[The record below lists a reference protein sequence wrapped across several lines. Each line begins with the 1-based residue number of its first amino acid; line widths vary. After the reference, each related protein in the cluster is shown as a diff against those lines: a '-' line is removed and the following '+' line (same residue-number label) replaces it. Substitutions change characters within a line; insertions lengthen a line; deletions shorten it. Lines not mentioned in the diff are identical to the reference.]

1 MPILIDQIC
10 YNTLMTPDIYDDMA
24 LEAIALEHFGKRFDI
39 EKVVVRNIPTTH
51 TTVASVFLTTK
62 NQLYALV
69 HGRAPLTLGDVRKI
83 VKRMG
88 LEAEAYL
95 PPAHQSNYFDAIA
108 VGKFKN
114 VYPGRLNPSDADLR
128 YYRLTA
134 PYNPALVL
142 ISSVVDGTI
151 RQFDSSDSSNWRVA
165 AKFQYKRI
173 KTD

>member
-1 MPILIDQIC
+1 M
-10 YNTLMTPDIYDDMA
+10 NADIYDDMA

-39 EKVVVRNIPTTH
+39 EQVIARSIPTTH
-51 TTVASVFLTTK
+51 TTTASVFLTTK

-95 PPAHQSNYFDAIA
+95 PPAHRPTYFDDIAIE
-108 VGKFKN
+108 KFKS
-114 VYPGRLNPSDADLR
+114 VYPGRKDISDADLR
-128 YYRLTA
+128 FYRLSA

-142 ISSVVDGTI
+142 IAAVSDGVV
-151 RQFDSSDSSNWRVA
+151 RQFDPSDSTNWRVA
-165 AKFQYKRI
+165 AKFPYRKI
-173 KTD
+173 KAS

>member
-1 MPILIDQIC
+1 MS
-10 YNTLMTPDIYDDMA
+10 PDIYDDMA
-24 LEAIALEHFGKRFDI
+24 IEAIANEHFGKRFDI
-39 EKVVVRNIPTTH
+39 QQVVVRSIPTTH
-51 TTVASVFLTTK
+51 TTVASVFLTSK

-95 PPAHQSNYFDAIA
+95 PPIHQPQYFDDIA
-108 VGKFKN
+108 VDKFKA
-114 VYPGRLNPSDADLR
+114 VYPGRHDISDADLR
-128 YYRLTA
+128 YYRLSA

-142 ISSVVDGTI
+142 IGAVADGTI

-165 AKFQYKRI
+165 AKFQYRRI
-173 KTD
+173 KAA

>member
-1 MPILIDQIC
+1 MS
-10 YNTLMTPDIYDDMA
+10 PDIYDDMA
-24 LEAIALEHFGKRFDI
+24 IEAIAHEHFGKRFDI
-39 EKVVVRNIPTTH
+39 QQVVVRSIPTTH
-51 TTVASVFLTTK
+51 TTVASVFLTSK

-95 PPAHQSNYFDAIA
+95 PPIHQPQYFDDIAIE
-108 VGKFKN
+108 KFKT
-114 VYPGRLNPSDADLR
+114 VYPGRHDISDADLR
-128 YYRLTA
+128 YYRLSA

-142 ISSVVDGTI
+142 IGAVADGTI

-165 AKFQYKRI
+165 AKFQYRRI
-173 KTD
+173 KAA

>member
-1 MPILIDQIC
+1 M
-10 YNTLMTPDIYDDMA
+10 NADIYDDMA

-39 EKVVVRNIPTTH
+39 EQVVARSIPTTH
-51 TTVASVFLTTK
+51 TTTASVFMTTK

-95 PPAHQSNYFDAIA
+95 PPAHRPTYFDDIA
-108 VGKFKN
+108 VQKFKS
-114 VYPGRLNPSDADLR
+114 VYPGRKDISDADLR
-128 YYRLTA
+128 YYRLSA

-142 ISSVVDGTI
+142 IAAVTDGSV
-151 RQFDSSDSSNWRVA
+151 RQFDPSDSTNWRVA
-165 AKFQYKRI
+165 AKFPYRKI
-173 KTD
+173 KAT

>member
-1 MPILIDQIC
+1 M
-10 YNTLMTPDIYDDMA
+10 NADIYDDMA
-24 LEAIALEHFGKRFDI
+24 LEAIAQEHFGKRFDI
-39 EKVVVRNIPTTH
+39 AQVIVRNIPTTH

-95 PPAHQSNYFDAIA
+95 PPAHRPNYFDDIA
-108 VGKFKN
+108 VEKFKA
-114 VYPGRLNPSDADLR
+114 VYPGRHEISDADLR
-128 YYRLTA
+128 FYRLGA

-142 ISSVVDGTI
+142 VCSVTNGTI
-151 RQFDSSDSSNWRVA
+151 RQFDSADSSNWRVA
-165 AKFQYKRI
+165 AKFQYRRI
-173 KTD
+173 KTV

>member
-1 MPILIDQIC
+1 M
-10 YNTLMTPDIYDDMA
+10 NADIYDDMA

-39 EKVVVRNIPTTH
+39 EQVVARSIPTTH
-51 TTVASVFLTTK
+51 TTTASVFMTTK

-95 PPAHQSNYFDAIA
+95 PPAHRPTYFDDIA
-108 VGKFKN
+108 VQKFKS
-114 VYPGRLNPSDADLR
+114 VYPGRKDISDADLR
-128 YYRLTA
+128 YYRLSA

-142 ISSVVDGTI
+142 IAAVTDGSV
-151 RQFDSSDSSNWRVA
+151 RQFDPSDSTNWRVA
-165 AKFQYKRI
+165 AKFPYRKI
-173 KTD
+173 KTS

>member
-1 MPILIDQIC
+1 MNPEIF
-10 YNTLMTPDIYDDMA
+10 DDMA
-24 LEAIALEHFGKRFDI
+24 IEAIANEHFGKRFDI
-39 EKVVVRNIPTTH
+39 EKVIVRSIPTTH
-51 TTVASVFLTTK
+51 TTVASVFLTSK

-69 HGRAPLTLGDVRKI
+69 HGKAPLTLGDVRKI

-95 PPAHQSNYFDAIA
+95 PPAHRPNYFDDIA
-108 VGKFKN
+108 VEKFKG
-114 VYPGRLNPSDADLR
+114 VYPGRHDISDADLR
-128 YYRLTA
+128 YYRLSA

-142 ISSVVDGTI
+142 VSGVVDGTI

-173 KTD
+173 KTG

>member
-1 MPILIDQIC
+1 M
-10 YNTLMTPDIYDDMA
+10 NADIYDDMA

-39 EKVVVRNIPTTH
+39 EQVVARSIPTTH
-51 TTVASVFLTTK
+51 TTTASVFMTTK

-95 PPAHQSNYFDAIA
+95 PPAHRPTYFDDIA
-108 VGKFKN
+108 VQKFKS
-114 VYPGRLNPSDADLR
+114 VYPGRKDISDADLR
-128 YYRLTA
+128 YYRLSA

-142 ISSVVDGTI
+142 IAAVTDGSVG
-151 RQFDSSDSSNWRVA
+151 RFYQSDSTNGRVA
-165 AKFQYKRI
+165 ANFPYHKI
-173 KTD
+173 KTS

>member
-1 MPILIDQIC
+1 M
-10 YNTLMTPDIYDDMA
+10 NADIYDDMA

-39 EKVVVRNIPTTH
+39 KQVVVRNIPTTH

-95 PPAHQSNYFDAIA
+95 PPAHRPNYFDDIA
-108 VGKFKN
+108 VEKFKA
-114 VYPGRLNPSDADLR
+114 VYPGRHDISDADLR
-128 YYRLTA
+128 FYRLGA
-134 PYNPALVL
+134 PYNPALIL
-142 ISSVVDGTI
+142 LSAVVDGTI
-151 RQFDSSDSSNWRVA
+151 KQFDASDSTNWRVA

-173 KTD
+173 KAV